1 VFAKIFAAAALIML
15 VGCGDS
21 GEQQSTTIPTP
32 IANAAQPSQ
41 KLPRQAAIPQGRG
54 FDFYVLSLSW
64 SPHYCALKNGTG
76 DPQQCRSSKP
86 FGFIVHGLWP
96 QYERGYPESCAIRA
110 EPTREEIGSVT
121 DLTPSPGLV
130 RYEWKKHG
138 TCSGLT
144 PPDYFKVMRKAREII
159 NIPPQLNSVPRAIA
173 LSASQIENAFVQSNP
188 SLTAQAIA
196 VDCDR
201 QKLAEV
207 RICLTK
213 SLEFRTCPEVDRA
226 GCRAQSISIEPI
238 K

>member
-1 VFAKIFAAAALIML
+1 VIARIFVAATLIL
-15 VGCGDS
+15 SAGCSDG
-21 GEQQSTTIPTP
+21 GEQQVATIPTP
-32 IANAAQPSQ
+32 IVNAAPSAQ
-41 KLPRQAAIPQGRG
+41 KAPMQASIPQGSG

-64 SPHYCALKNGTG
+64 SPHYCASKNGSG
-76 DPQQCRSSKP
+76 DPQQCESAKP

-96 QYERGYPESCAIRA
+96 QFERGYPENCAVRA
-110 EPTREEIGSVT
+110 EPTREDIGSVT
-121 DLTPSPGLV
+121 DLTPSPGLI

-144 PPDYFKVMRKAREII
+144 PPDYFKVMRRARDII

-173 LSASQIENAFVQSNP
+173 LSANQIENAFVQSNP
-188 SLTAQAIA
+188 RLTAQAIA